1 MAGVK
6 LQGFDGLEKTLLGL
20 ERKIGKK
27 IVRSA
32 TRKAA
37 KPALIQ
43 ARQNARSMVGGNMGA
58 LISKNIQVKGFKKQ
72 KKGQFGITVKLKAGI
87 SEFIH
92 VGVDGT
98 RYYIPAAIEYGH
110 ANAMAIPFMRRA
122 SDMTKNK
129 RVAILGK
136 ELKQGI
142 ETLAKR
148 G

>member
-20 ERKIGKK
+20 ERKVGKK

-37 KPALIQ
+37 KPALTQ

-58 LISKNIQVKGFKKQ
+58 LISKNIQVRGFKKQ
-72 KKGQFGITVKLKAGI
+72 KKGRFGVTVKLKPDIA
-87 SEFIH
+87 EFIH
-92 VGVDGT
+92 VGADGT

-122 SDMTKNK
+122 SDTTKQK
-129 RVAILGK
+129 RVAILSK
-136 ELKQGI
+136 ELKTGI
-142 ETLAKR
+142 LNLAKR